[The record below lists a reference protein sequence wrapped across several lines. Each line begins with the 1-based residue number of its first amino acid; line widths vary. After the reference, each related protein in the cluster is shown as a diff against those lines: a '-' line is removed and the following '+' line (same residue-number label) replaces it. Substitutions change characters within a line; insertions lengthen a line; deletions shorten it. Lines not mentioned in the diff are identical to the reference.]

1 MEKKHRFLIERPFAH
16 RGYHSRCLIGSKKS
30 IPENSLGAFKL
41 AIENNL
47 SIEMDIHLTKDL
59 EIIVFHD
66 FFLGRLTTKTGFVS
80 SKNSN
85 YIKQAKL
92 SNNESVP
99 TIEDALNLIDGRVP
113 ILLEIKFS
121 KHLKKNL
128 EVFTRVLE
136 KKLEGYNGDVALMS
150 FSLDIIKY
158 IRKRNLFGRI
168 PLGLTTS
175 FPTIE
180 SLDNKIKNNKIENE
194 IISNKLHFI
203 SQNWKGINN
212 SRIKR
217 LKKLGIA
224 ILSWTITSEEI
235 ERSLEGLVD
244 NITFE
249 GYEPDLRYWRYLKR
263 R

>member
-1 MEKKHRFLIERPFAH
+1 MEKKHRFLIKRPFAH

-30 IPENSLGAFKL
+30 IPENSLGALRL

-66 FFLGRLTTKTGFVS
+66 FFLGRLTTKTGFVF
-80 SKNSN
+80 SKDSN

-194 IISNKLHFI
+194 IISNRLHFI

>member
-30 IPENSLGAFKL
+30 IPENSLGAFRL
-41 AIENNL
+41 AIENSL
-47 SIEMDIHLTKDL
+47 AIEMDIHLTKDL

-66 FFLGRLTTKTGFVS
+66 FFLGRLTTKTGFVF

-158 IRKRNLFGRI
+158 IRKRNLFGKI

-194 IISNKLHFI
+194 IISNKLQFI

-249 GYEPDLRYWRYLKR
+249 GYEPDLRYWRYLKES
-263 R
+263 

>member
-1 MEKKHRFLIERPFAH
+1 MEKEHRFLIERPFAH

-30 IPENSLGAFKL
+30 IPENSLGAFRL

-66 FFLGRLTTKTGFVS
+66 FFLGRLTTKTGFVF

-194 IISNKLHFI
+194 IISNRLHFI

>member
-16 RGYHSRCLIGSKKS
+16 RGYHSRCLVGSKKS
-30 IPENSLGAFKL
+30 IPENSLGAFRL

-66 FFLGRLTTKTGFVS
+66 FFLGRLTTKTGFVF

-128 EVFTRVLE
+128 EVFTGVLE

-180 SLDNKIKNNKIENE
+180 SLNNKIKNNKIENE
-194 IISNKLHFI
+194 IILNKLHFI

-224 ILSWTITSEEI
+224 ILCWTITSEEI

-249 GYEPDLRYWRYLKR
+249 GYEPDLDTGDI
-263 R
+263 

>member
-16 RGYHSRCLIGSKKS
+16 RGYHSRCLVGSKKS
-30 IPENSLGAFKL
+30 IPENSLGAFRL

-66 FFLGRLTTKTGFVS
+66 FFLGRLTTKTGFVF

-136 KKLEGYNGDVALMS
+136 KKLEAYNGDVALMS

-158 IRKRNLFGRI
+158 ISKRNLFGRI

-224 ILSWTITSEEI
+224 ILSWTINSKEI
-235 ERSLEGLVD
+235 EESLEGLAD

-249 GYEPDLRYWRYLKR
+249 GYEPSLRY
-263 R
+263 

>member
-66 FFLGRLTTKTGFVS
+66 FFLGRLTTKTGFIF
-80 SKNSN
+80 SKDSN

-150 FSLDIIKY
+150 FSLYIIKY

-194 IISNKLHFI
+194 IISNKLQFI

-249 GYEPDLRYWRYLKR
+249 GYEPDLRYWHI
-263 R
+263 

>member
-16 RGYHSRCLIGSKKS
+16 RGYHSRCLTGSKKS

-249 GYEPDLRYWRYLKR
+249 GYEPDLRYWRYLKES
-263 R
+263 

>member
-16 RGYHSRCLIGSKKS
+16 RGYHSRSLIDPKN
-30 IPENSLGAFKL
+30 IIENSLGAFKL
-41 AIENNL
+41 AIENNF

-92 SNNESVP
+92 SNNEPVP
-99 TIEDALNLIDGRVP
+99 TIEDALNLVDGRVP

-121 KHLKKNL
+121 NHLKKNF

-136 KKLEGYNGDVALMS
+136 KKLKGYNGDVALMS
-150 FSLDIIKY
+150 FSFDLIKY
-158 IRKRNLFGRI
+158 IRERNLFGRI

-180 SLDNKIKNNKIENE
+180 TLDNKIKNNKIENE
-194 IISNKLHFI
+194 IISNKLQFI
-203 SQNWKGINN
+203 SQDWKGINN

-217 LKKLGIA
+217 LKKLGVA
-224 ILSWTITSEEI
+224 ILSWTITSKEI
-235 ERSLEGLVD
+235 EKSLEGLVD

-249 GYEPDLRYWRYLKR
+249 GYEPNLRY
-263 R
+263 

>member
-30 IPENSLGAFKL
+30 IPENSLGAFRL

-66 FFLGRLTTKTGFVS
+66 FFLGRLTTKTGFVF
-80 SKNSN
+80 SKDSN

-150 FSLDIIKY
+150 FSLDLMKH
-158 IRKRNLFGRI
+158 IRKSNLFGRV

-180 SLDNKIKNNKIENE
+180 RLENKIKNNKIENA
-194 IISNKLHFI
+194 IISNKLQFI
-203 SQNWKGINN
+203 SQDWKGINN
-212 SRIKR
+212 NRIKR

-224 ILSWTITSEEI
+224 ILSWTINSKEI
-235 ERSLEGLVD
+235 EESLEGLAD

-249 GYEPDLRYWRYLKR
+249 GYKPS
-263 R
+263 

>member
-30 IPENSLGAFKL
+30 IPENSLGAFRL

-194 IISNKLHFI
+194 IISNKLQFI

>member
-16 RGYHSRCLIGSKKS
+16 RGYHSRSLINSKN
-30 IPENSLGAFKL
+30 IPENSLRAFRL
-41 AIENNL
+41 AIENNF

-80 SKNSN
+80 SKKSN
-85 YIKQAKL
+85 FIKQAKL
-92 SNNESVP
+92 CNNESVP

-128 EVFTRVLE
+128 EGFTTVLE
-136 KKLEGYNGDVALMS
+136 KKLEGYKGDVALMS
-150 FSLDIIKY
+150 FSFDVMKY
-158 IRKRNLFGRI
+158 IRKRNFFERFPI
-168 PLGLTTS
+168 GLTTR
-175 FPTIE
+175 FTVIE
-180 SLDNKIKNNKIENE
+180 SLGNKVKNNKIENE
-194 IISNKLHFI
+194 IISNKLQFI
-203 SQNWKGINN
+203 SQDWKGINN
-212 SRIKR
+212 GRIKR

-224 ILSWTITSEEI
+224 ILSWTITSKEI
-235 ERSLEGLVD
+235 EKSLEGLVD

-249 GYEPDLRYWRYLKR
+249 GYESDLR
-263 R
+263 

>member
-1 MEKKHRFLIERPFAH
+1 
-16 RGYHSRCLIGSKKS
+16 
-30 IPENSLGAFKL
+30 LGAFKL

-66 FFLGRLTTKTGFVS
+66 FFLGRLTTKTGFVF
-80 SKNSN
+80 SKDSN

-235 ERSLEGLVD
+235 ERNLEGLVD

>member
-16 RGYHSRCLIGSKKS
+16 RGYHYKCSIGSKKS
-30 IPENSLGAFKL
+30 IPENSLGAFRL

-217 LKKLGIA
+217 IKKLGIA
-224 ILSWTITSEEI
+224 ILSWTITSKEI

>member
-16 RGYHSRCLIGSKKS
+16 RGYHSRSLIGSKKS

-66 FFLGRLTTKTGFVS
+66 FFLGRLTTKTGFIF
-80 SKNSN
+80 SKDSN
-85 YIKQAKL
+85 YIEQAKL